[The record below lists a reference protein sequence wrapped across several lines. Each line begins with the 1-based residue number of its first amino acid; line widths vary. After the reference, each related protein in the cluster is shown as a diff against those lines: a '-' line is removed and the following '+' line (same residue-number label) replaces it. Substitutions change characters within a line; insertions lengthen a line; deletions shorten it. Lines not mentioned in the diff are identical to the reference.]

1 MSDDTCTA
9 LRLLTLCVSTVR
21 CSAGEQSQ
29 IALPILYYVGDCFA
43 LGLAMT
49 DIDFG
54 GNMLTFENLV
64 EGFRELGVE
73 EGDTLL
79 VHSSYK
85 SLGEVKGGPQT
96 VIRALEAVLGTEG
109 TLIMPTFNFD
119 FTQGKPWD
127 VRKTRSKM
135 GALTEL
141 VRMDPRSKRVFHP
154 FYSFAILGKHAE
166 MLGSL
171 RYKSS
176 YERNSVFGK
185 LRDLDGKIMVIG
197 LSYTNSMTFFHHIEQ
212 MEGVDYRFL
221 KQFTGEVT
229 DENGNTYIDT
239 FEMLVRDID
248 KGVITEV
255 NPMGELMEKAGI
267 IKVRKIGE
275 ADVKLMKANEVYEF
289 TAREMKRDPHLLYYI
304 DKKQDKEH

>member
-1 MSDDTCTA
+1 MIPS
-9 LRLLTLCVSTVR
+9 LRGANDSERRSNLRQCWKRSKRWNLSKR
-21 CSAGEQSQ
+21 ME
-29 IALPILYYVGDCFA
+29 I
-43 LGLAMT
+43 
-49 DIDFG
+49 
-54 GNMLTFENLV
+54 MLTFEQLV
-64 EGFRELGVE
+64 KGFQKLGVE
-73 EGDTLL
+73 QGDTLL

-85 SLGEVKGGPQT
+85 SFGEVDGGPQT
-96 VIRALEAVLGTEG
+96 VVRALEATLGTDKDG

-119 FTQGKPWD
+119 FNKGVPWD

-135 GALTEL
+135 GALTEI
-141 VRMDPRSKRVFHP
+141 VRMDPRAKRVFHP

-171 RYKSS
+171 QYKSA

-197 LSYTNSMTFFHHIEQ
+197 LSYNNSMTFFHHIEQ

-229 DENGNTYIDT
+229 DENGNTYTDT
-239 FEMLVRDID
+239 FEMLVRDVD
-248 KGVITEV
+248 KGVMTMV
-255 NPMGELMEKAGI
+255 DPMGALMEDAGI
-267 IKVRKIGE
+267 IKIRKIGD

-289 TAREMKRDPHLLYYI
+289 TAREMKRDPHLLYYVE
-304 DKKQDKEH
+304 KK

>member
-1 MSDDTCTA
+1 
-9 LRLLTLCVSTVR
+9 
-21 CSAGEQSQ
+21 
-29 IALPILYYVGDCFA
+29 
-43 LGLAMT
+43 
-49 DIDFG
+49 
-54 GNMLTFENLV
+54 MLTFEQLV
-64 EGFRELGVE
+64 EGFQKLGVE
-73 EGDTLL
+73 QGDTLL

-85 SLGEVKGGPQT
+85 SFGEVDGGPQT
-96 VIRALEAVLGTEG
+96 VIRALEMALGTDKNG

-119 FTQGKPWD
+119 FNKGAPWD
-127 VRKTRSKM
+127 VRTTPSKM
-135 GALTEL
+135 GVLTEL
-141 VRMDPRSKRVFHP
+141 VRTDPRAKRVFHP
-154 FYSFAILGKHAE
+154 FYSFAVLGRHAG

-171 RYKSS
+171 RYKSA

-229 DENGNTYIDT
+229 DENGDTYTDT

-255 NPMGELMEKAGI
+255 NPMGALMEEAGV
-267 IKVRKIGE
+267 IKSRKIGD

-289 TAREMKRDPHLLYYI
+289 TAREMKRDPFLLYYV
-304 DKKQDKEH
+304 KKEEDTAG

>member
-1 MSDDTCTA
+1 M
-9 LRLLTLCVSTVR
+9 LTL
-21 CSAGEQSQ
+21 EK
-29 IALPILYYVGDCFA
+29 
-43 LGLAMT
+43 
-49 DIDFG
+49 
-54 GNMLTFENLV
+54 LV
-64 EGFRELGVE
+64 EGFHELGVE
-73 EGDTLL
+73 KGDTLL

-85 SLGEVKGGPQT
+85 SFGEVEDGPQT
-96 VIRALEAVLGTEG
+96 VIRALEAALGAEG

-119 FTQGKPWD
+119 FNKGIPWD
-127 VRKTRSKM
+127 VRMTPSRM
-135 GALTEL
+135 GILTEF
-141 VRMDPRSKRVFHP
+141 VRKDPRSKRVFHP
-154 FYSFAILGKHAE
+154 FYSFAILGRHTD

-171 RYKSS
+171 RYKSA
-176 YERNSVFGK
+176 YERDSVFGK

-197 LSYTNSMTFFHHIEQ
+197 LSYNDSMTFFHHIEQ

-229 DENGNTYIDT
+229 DENGSMYTDT

-248 KGVITEV
+248 KGVKTMV
-255 NPMGELMEKAGI
+255 DPMGALMEKAGI

-304 DKKQDKEH
+304 EKK

>member
-1 MSDDTCTA
+1 
-9 LRLLTLCVSTVR
+9 
-21 CSAGEQSQ
+21 
-29 IALPILYYVGDCFA
+29 
-43 LGLAMT
+43 
-49 DIDFG
+49 
-54 GNMLTFENLV
+54 MLTFEGLV
-64 EGFRELGVE
+64 EGFQKSGVE
-73 EGDTLL
+73 QGDTLL

-85 SLGEVKGGPQT
+85 SFGEVDGGPAT
-96 VIRALEAVLGTEG
+96 VIRALEAALGTDGDG

-119 FTQGKPWD
+119 FNQGKPWD

-135 GALTEL
+135 GALTEI
-141 VRMDPRSKRVFHP
+141 VRIDPRAKRVFHP

-171 RYKSS
+171 RYKSA
-176 YERNSVFGK
+176 YERDSVFGK

-197 LSYTNSMTFFHHIEQ
+197 LSYNDSMTFFHHIEQ

-229 DENGNTYIDT
+229 DENGKTYTDT

-248 KGVITEV
+248 MGVMTMV
-255 NPMGELMEKAGI
+255 DPMGALMEEAGI
-267 IKVRKIGE
+267 IKSHKVGD

-289 TAREMKRDPHLLYYI
+289 TAREMKRDPFLLYYVA
-304 DKKQDKEH
+304 KKD

>member
-1 MSDDTCTA
+1 M
-9 LRLLTLCVSTVR
+9 LT
-21 CSAGEQSQ
+21 
-29 IALPILYYVGDCFA
+29 ILYYKGGCFA
-43 LGLAMT
+43 IQIRNDRTIILEN
-49 DIDFG
+49 
-54 GNMLTFENLV
+54 NMLTFEKLV

-73 EGDTLL
+73 EDDTLL

-85 SLGEVKGGPQT
+85 SLGAVDGGPQI
-96 VIRALEAVLGTEG
+96 VVNALEATLGPEG

-119 FTQGKPWD
+119 FNKGVPWD
-127 VRKTRSKM
+127 VRTTPSKM
-135 GALTEL
+135 GVLTEL
-141 VRMDPRSKRVFHP
+141 VRKDPRAKRVFHP

-212 MEGVDYRFL
+212 MEGVNYRFL

-229 DENGNTYIDT
+229 DEDGNTYTDT

-255 NPMGELMEKAGI
+255 DPMGELMEKTGI
-267 IKVRKIGE
+267 IKIRKIGE
-275 ADVKLMKANEVYEF
+275 ADVKLMKAHDVYEF

-304 DKKQDKEH
+304 KKESTAG

>member
-1 MSDDTCTA
+1 
-9 LRLLTLCVSTVR
+9 
-21 CSAGEQSQ
+21 
-29 IALPILYYVGDCFA
+29 
-43 LGLAMT
+43 
-49 DIDFG
+49 
-54 GNMLTFENLV
+54 MLTFEKLA
-64 EGFRELGVE
+64 EGFQELGVQ

-85 SLGEVKGGPQT
+85 SLVPVDGGPQT
-96 VIRALEAVLGTEG
+96 INRALEAALGPEG

-119 FTQGKPWD
+119 FNKGAPWD
-127 VRKTRSKM
+127 VRTTPSKM
-135 GALTEL
+135 GVLTEL
-141 VRMDPRSKRVFHP
+141 VRRDLRARRVFHP

-212 MEGVDYRFL
+212 MEGVNYRFL
-221 KQFTGEVT
+221 KQFSGEVT
-229 DENGNTYIDT
+229 DENGNTYTDT

-255 NPMGELMEKAGI
+255 NPMGALMEQAGV
-267 IKVRKIGE
+267 IKSATIGE

-289 TAREMKRDPHLLYYI
+289 TAREMKRAPHLLYYI
-304 DKKQDKEH
+304 AKK

>member
-1 MSDDTCTA
+1 
-9 LRLLTLCVSTVR
+9 
-21 CSAGEQSQ
+21 
-29 IALPILYYVGDCFA
+29 
-43 LGLAMT
+43 
-49 DIDFG
+49 
-54 GNMLTFENLV
+54 MLTFEKLV
-64 EGFRELGVE
+64 EGFRDLGVE

-85 SLGEVKGGPQT
+85 SFGEVDGGPQT
-96 VIRALEAVLGTEG
+96 VIRALETALGAEG

-119 FTQGKPWD
+119 FNKGMPWD
-127 VRKTRSKM
+127 VRTTPSKM
-135 GALTEL
+135 GVLTEL
-141 VRMDPRSKRVFHP
+141 VRKDPRAKRVFHP
-154 FYSFAILGKHAE
+154 FYSFAILGKQAE

-212 MEGVDYRFL
+212 MEGVNYRFL
-221 KQFTGEVT
+221 KQFIGEVT
-229 DENGNTYIDT
+229 DENGNTYTDT

-255 NPMGELMEKAGI
+255 NPMGELMEASGVI
-267 IKVRKIGE
+267 QSAKIGE
-275 ADVKLMKANEVYEF
+275 ADVKLMKANDVYEF

-304 DKKQDKEH
+304 KKEDIAG

>member
-1 MSDDTCTA
+1 
-9 LRLLTLCVSTVR
+9 
-21 CSAGEQSQ
+21 
-29 IALPILYYVGDCFA
+29 
-43 LGLAMT
+43 
-49 DIDFG
+49 
-54 GNMLTFENLV
+54 MLTFEGLLD
-64 EGFRELGVE
+64 GFKGLGVE
-73 EGDTLL
+73 ESDVLL

-85 SLGEVKGGPQT
+85 SFGEVDGGPQT
-96 VIRALEAVLGTEG
+96 VIRALEAALGTDG

-119 FTQGKPWD
+119 FNKGVPWD

-141 VRMDPRSKRVFHP
+141 VRMDPRAKRVFHP
-154 FYSFAILGKHAE
+154 FYSFAVLGKHSE

-171 RYKSS
+171 RYKSA

-229 DENGNTYIDT
+229 DEKGNTYTDT

-255 NPMGELMEKAGI
+255 NPMGALMEQAGI
-267 IKVRKIGE
+267 IKSAKIGA

-304 DKKQDKEH
+304 EK

>member
-1 MSDDTCTA
+1 
-9 LRLLTLCVSTVR
+9 
-21 CSAGEQSQ
+21 
-29 IALPILYYVGDCFA
+29 
-43 LGLAMT
+43 
-49 DIDFG
+49 
-54 GNMLTFENLV
+54 MLTFEQLL
-64 EGFRELGVE
+64 EGFKKLGVE
-73 EGDTLL
+73 QGDVLL

-85 SLGEVKGGPQT
+85 SFGEVSGGPQT
-96 VIRALEAVLGTEG
+96 VIRALEAVLGVDG

-119 FTQGKPWD
+119 FNKGVPWD
-127 VRKTRSKM
+127 VHKTQSKM
-135 GALTEL
+135 GVLTEV
-141 VRMDPRSKRVFHP
+141 VRMDPRAKRVFHP
-154 FYSFAILGKHAE
+154 FYSFAILGKYAE

-171 RYKSS
+171 HYKSA

-185 LRDLDGKIMVIG
+185 LRDLGGKIMVIG

-255 NPMGELMEKAGI
+255 NPMGELMEKAGV
-267 IKVRKIGE
+267 IKSAKIGE

-289 TAREMKRDPHLLYYI
+289 TAREMKRDPHLLYFI
-304 DKKQDKEH
+304 EKK